1 MRTLA
6 HRNTLVFVLAA
17 TLTFCANGMA
27 DLPFCGYVVSLQCP
41 ICTPNNPAGGC
52 YCGPESGACWCRKTT
67 GGVQDGI
74 RVVCETGDFNVTS
87 DPNGLV
93 LSEGPEALCSTAYKC
108 MLASGSQ
115 VNSATYVAGTCV
127 PTGQDT
133 CDWRLFGTPVMQPTY
148 VQGGRCPH

>member
-1 MRTLA
+1 
-6 HRNTLVFVLAA
+6 VFVLAA

-115 VNSATYVAGTCV
+115 VNCATYVAGTCV

-133 CDWRLFGTPVMQPTY
+133 CDWRLFGTPVMQSTY